1 MSPLSSGD
9 GSVDPDLDLVLK
21 LQADDE
27 DALRLIMA
35 QYKDPLFGF
44 IYRHVGNQTD
54 AAEILEE
61 TFVKVFLNRQK
72 FKPKA
77 KFRTWLYTI
86 ATNLCRDWARR
97 HKRKPATPVGE
108 IFENEIAEGVERD
121 LLLPRPSSP
130 TADAQESE
138 EALMLR
144 RAIDLLPHDLKT
156 AIILFSLEGHSQ
168 EETAEMLGCSP
179 KAVETRV
186 YRGKKKLKAL
196 LVSTIDR

>member
-1 MSPLSSGD
+1 MSHLSSGD
-9 GSVDPDLDLVLK
+9 VTVDPDLDLVLK

-27 DALRLIMA
+27 DALSLIMA

-44 IYRHVGNQTD
+44 IYRHVGNQAD

-61 TFVKVFLNRQK
+61 TFVKVFLNRLK

-121 LLLPRPSSP
+121 LLLPKPSSP

-144 RAIDLLPHDLKT
+144 KAIDSLPHDLKT

-179 KAVETRV
+179 KAIETRV
-186 YRGKKKLKAL
+186 YRAKKKLKVL
-196 LVSTIDR
+196 LASTIDR